1 MTSNRP
7 PTLTSQ
13 SVNNAAVAPTH
24 PITSKHNIISTN
36 QPDKEHL
43 QSTPSKCQTPKNKP
57 NRLSKRLRTPKV
69 HTYLHPPL
77 SPRYSS
83 LTRPSDP
90 NHPAHPEHPKVR
102 HRPIPTC
109 LPPHHQKTIALTRKP
124 STANGSRTPARNSAT
139 LPSSAREPRPVGTP
153 FKGR

>member
-13 SVNNAAVAPTH
+13 SVNNAAVAYYTSNNLETQHHLYGQEH
-24 PITSKHNIISTN
+24 P
-36 QPDKEHL
+36 

-57 NRLSKRLRTPKV
+57 KRLSKRLRTPKV

-109 LPPHHQKTIALTRKP
+109 LPHQKNNCANTETQHGEWLKNAGKKFGNAAIFGAGA
-124 STANGSRTPARNSAT
+124 TA
-139 LPSSAREPRPVGTP
+139 
-153 FKGR
+153 GRDAIQGAINQA